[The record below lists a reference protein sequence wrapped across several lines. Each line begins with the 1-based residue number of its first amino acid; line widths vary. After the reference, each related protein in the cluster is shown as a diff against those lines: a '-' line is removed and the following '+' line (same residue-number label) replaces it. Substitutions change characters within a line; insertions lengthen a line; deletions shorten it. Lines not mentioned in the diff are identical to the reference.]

1 MSAPRNIKEQIL
13 NLRMEG
19 KSYREIEKEVNCS
32 RGNVWFHCNKHGLTD
47 TGMKL
52 HPVSKKIKKQIAKY
66 CITHT
71 SLQAS
76 KHFKLAIDTIKK
88 YRKFQG

>member
-13 NLRMEG
+13 KLRMEG

-32 RGNVWFHCNKHGLTD
+32 RGNVWFHCNKHGLND
-47 TGMKL
+47 TGKKL
-52 HPVSKKIKKQIAKY
+52 HPITKNLKRQIAKY
-66 CITHT
+66 CKTHT

-76 KHFKLAIDTIKK
+76 KHFELSIATIKN
-88 YRKFQG
+88 YRKFIG

>member
-13 NLRMEG
+13 RLRMEG
-19 KSYREIEKEVNCS
+19 KSYREIEKELNCS

-47 TGMKL
+47 TG
-52 HPVSKKIKKQIAKY
+52 KKKHALDKKTKRQIAKF
-66 CITHT
+66 CKSHT

-76 KHFKLAIDTIKK
+76 KHFGLSIATIKN
-88 YRKFQG
+88 YRKFEG

>member
-13 NLRMEG
+13 KLRMEG

-32 RGNVWFHCNKHGLTD
+32 RGNVWFHCNKQGLND
-47 TGMKL
+47 TGKKL
-52 HPVSKKIKKQIAKY
+52 HPITKKIKRQIAKY
-66 CITHT
+66 CQTHT

-76 KHFKLAIDTIKK
+76 KHFNLSIATIKN
-88 YRKFQG
+88 YRKFIG